1 MYIILIY
8 TAIILII
15 AVEIN
20 TVFYMFANL
29 NENEEYKY

>member
-1 MYIILIY
+1 MYLILIY

-20 TVFYMFANL
+20 TVFYMFANFI
-29 NENEEYKY
+29 ENKE